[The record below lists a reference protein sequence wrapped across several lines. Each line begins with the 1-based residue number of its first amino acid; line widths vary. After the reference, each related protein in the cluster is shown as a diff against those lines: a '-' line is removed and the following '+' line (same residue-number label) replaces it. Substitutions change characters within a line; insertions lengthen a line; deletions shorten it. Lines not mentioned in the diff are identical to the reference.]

1 MVFPISALTLWS
13 MVANMVSSDVP
24 LPSDAA
30 PTTQRN
36 PPQTQTA
43 APEGFDRALVMSLLR
58 IPAIAILWVIAAWG
72 ACHLVQELG
81 WLFVRHERAVNLG
94 AIGVIAFGMLL
105 AAFIDGYAF
114 KVPNWCTLSLVLSG
128 WYIGLLHDL
137 GYYELIPGL
146 INPPAEPALV
156 GGILA
161 AMACT
166 AVGFFL
172 LFPALFIGGM
182 GEGDVKMTM
191 GFGSWLGAYFGL
203 GLGVKILLWSFAV
216 GVIIGGVFGVVII
229 LIRNRVRASL
239 ANTRA
244 IGEDLRVM
252 ATEGHEPGV
261 RRANERRKEW
271 IRLPYGVPL
280 CAGFL
285 GYLYFWF
292 MM

>member
-1 MVFPISALTLWS
+1 MISPDRPI
-13 MVANMVSSDVP
+13 
-24 LPSDAA
+24 PSNTITATMNA
-30 PTTQRN
+30 PTN
-36 PPQTQTA
+36 PLNTEPV
-43 APEGFDRALVMSLLR
+43 GFDRALTISLLR
-58 IPAIAILWVIAAWG
+58 IPLIALLWLAAAWG
-72 ACHLVQELG
+72 ASELMREMNG
-81 WLFVRHERAVNLG
+81 LYVRHGHEINLG
-94 AIGVIAFGMLL
+94 PIAVIAFGMLL

-128 WYIGLLHDL
+128 WYIGILHDL
-137 GYYELIPGL
+137 GFYTLVPGL
-146 INPPAEPALV
+146 INPPTDPAIA
-156 GGILA
+156 GGFLA
-161 AMACT
+161 AVAVT

-203 GLGVKILLWSFAV
+203 SLGVRILFWSFAV

-244 IGEDLRVM
+244 IGKDLQVM

-280 CAGFL
+280 CVGFL
-285 GYLYFWF
+285 GYLYYWF
-292 MM
+292 SMS

>member
-1 MVFPISALTLWS
+1 M
-13 MVANMVSSDVP
+13 NVP
-24 LPSDAA
+24 
-30 PTTQRN
+30 TN
-36 PPQTQTA
+36 PLNTEPV
-43 APEGFDRALVMSLLR
+43 GFDRALTISLLR
-58 IPAIAILWVIAAWG
+58 IPLIALLWLAAAWG
-72 ACHLVQELG
+72 ASELMREMNG
-81 WLFVRHERAVNLG
+81 LYVRHGLEINLG
-94 AIGVIAFGMLL
+94 PIAVIAFGMLL

-128 WYIGLLHDL
+128 WYIGILHDL
-137 GYYELIPGL
+137 GYYNLVPGL
-146 INPPAEPALV
+146 INPPTDPAIA
-156 GGILA
+156 GGFLA
-161 AMACT
+161 AVAVT
-166 AVGFFL
+166 VVGFFL

-203 GLGVKILLWSFAV
+203 SLGVKILFWSFAI

-244 IGEDLRVM
+244 IGKDLQVM
-252 ATEGHEPGV
+252 ASEGHEPGV

-280 CAGFL
+280 CVGFL
-285 GYLYFWF
+285 GYLYYWF
-292 MM
+292 TMS